1 MNKKATSKDYKFPEK
16 CLKDLKDFLKKNSSL
31 FEIQKKNFVDV
42 INKCKRRD
50 DKAKANDIAFI
61 CKLQTGARYVCIAKE
76 DKVFKS
82 NVMKSEAR
90 LMRLQENL
98 AKEEERMTKLRAKE
112 SERKEQESMQV
123 ELNLS
128 NDEDESNERG
138 KEKDDIDKDFELDPL
153 SNKRKIKSDT
163 RVCLTLSLDEIIQE
177 WNPFITR

>member
-1 MNKKATSKDYKFPEK
+1 
-16 CLKDLKDFLKKNSSL
+16 
-31 FEIQKKNFVDV
+31 
-42 INKCKRRD
+42 
-50 DKAKANDIAFI
+50 
-61 CKLQTGARYVCIAKE
+61 
-76 DKVFKS
+76 
-82 NVMKSEAR
+82 MKSEAR

-128 NDEDESNERG
+128 NEEDESNERG